1 MCINNKN
8 KKNAFV
14 AELRQKF
21 SDDSFMAR
29 LLCFEKYVG
38 VCSDVIRYT

>member
-1 MCINNKN
+1 MCIKNKT

-29 LLCFEKYVG
+29 LLCLEKYVG
-38 VCSDVIRYT
+38 VCSGVIRYT